1 MEGFSPTISAG
12 EEILLRVSAVGSR
25 MQAMRSGF
33 LPAILFGMLL
43 SVGAPAAAQ
52 DIDTVV
58 TTTNRDPSTVADQ
71 IADPAERA
79 AFLRLYRHH
88 DPTEMLQAAKSFLQ
102 HFPQSAFL
110 AQAYEVAADSSFDLH
125 DYPTGLDFAKKSL
138 TYFPENPQLLVAVAD
153 VQARQHLNDDATAS
167 ARVALDY
174 FDRIGR
180 PGAIV
185 ESQWPATKRR
195 LQASANFALGRALL
209 QEAVQAPAGEKR
221 ASLLKESEQALSQAR
236 TLNPEDWEIV
246 YAIGLARLS
255 SGDFPAA
262 ANLFAQVYEQGG
274 ELAPKALE
282 HLQTIYKTL
291 ATNSK
296 GDFESFVQ
304 RSASSRTTELQQSPA
319 GKSAAAQEMPA
330 YAGSDSCRGCHG
342 GIYRNWS
349 HSGMSK
355 MLRPYAPE
363 NVIGDFTQNNEFYLG
378 DEDEYKDGKLTVIH
392 GASRSPFARMQI
404 KGGKHYFDILE
415 SDGQWH
421 TYPVDYTI
429 GSKWQQAY
437 ATKLP
442 NGQIHVFP
450 IQYSAREKQWLNFW
464 KLIDSPGS
472 ARADLQSW
480 QKLDETTSYQDVCAV
495 CHTSQ
500 LRNVKAGGFEPENLE
515 FREAGIDCEM
525 CHGPSSRHVA
535 AMDSGDEGKKEPLD
549 PPVEFRKISNRDFVA
564 VCSQCHMQSAIRTP
578 GPHGELNFSTSG
590 SFFMR
595 SPMIPFSE
603 FSRKGFY
610 KDGRFRQTTFIVE
623 ALERSQCFRKG
634 QVSCGT
640 CHNPHSHDE
649 SSNPTA
655 LKFRDDPNQM
665 CTGCHTQFQD
675 KSKIAAHTHHSSG
688 SEASQCASCHMPRIM
703 EALLFRARTHQIDD
717 IPNADMTERFGQS
730 ESPNACLLC
739 HAEKNALWVK
749 QQISSWKAAD

>member
-1 MEGFSPTISAG
+1 
-12 EEILLRVSAVGSR
+12 
-25 MQAMRSGF
+25 MQAMRSRF
-33 LPAILFGMLL
+33 LPAIFFGMLL
-43 SVGAPAAAQ
+43 NVAAPVAAQ

-58 TTTNRDPSTVADQ
+58 TATNRNPSTVADQ
-71 IADPAERA
+71 IGDPAERA
-79 AFLRLYRHH
+79 AFLRLYQHR
-88 DPTEMLQAAKSFLQ
+88 DAAEMLQTAKLFLQ
-102 HFPQSAFL
+102 DFPQSAFL
-110 AQAYEVAADSSFDLH
+110 AQAYEVAADSSFDQH
-125 DYPTGLDFAKKSL
+125 EYAAGLDFAKQSL
-138 TYFPENPQLLVAVAD
+138 TFLPENPQLLVAVAD
-153 VQARQHLNDDATAS
+153 VQAREHLNDEAIAS
-167 ARVALDY
+167 ARAALEY
-174 FDRIGR
+174 FARFGR
-180 PGAIV
+180 PGAIP
-185 ESQWPATKRR
+185 ESEWPAAKRR

-209 QEAVQAPAGEKR
+209 QEALNAPAGEKR
-221 ASLLKESEQALSQAR
+221 NATLKESQQALSQAS
-236 TLNPEDWEIV
+236 TLNPDDWEIV
-246 YAIGLARLS
+246 YVLGLVRLS

-262 ANLFAQVYEQGG
+262 ANSFARVYLQKG
-274 ELAPKALE
+274 ELAPKAME
-282 HLQTIYKTL
+282 HLQAIHKTL
-291 ATNSK
+291 TANSK
-296 GDFESFVQ
+296 EDFESFVQ
-304 RSASSRTTELQQSPA
+304 QAAHSSTTESQQLPPE
-319 GKSAAAQEMPA
+319 KSTVAQEMPA
-330 YAGSDSCRGCHG
+330 YAGSDSCRACHG
-342 GIYRNWS
+342 GVHRNWS

-378 DEDEYKDGKLTVIH
+378 DDAEYKDGKLEVVR
-392 GASRSPFARMQI
+392 GANRAPFARMQI
-404 KGGKHYFDILE
+404 RDGKHFFDILE

-480 QKLDETTSYQDVCAV
+480 QKLDETTSYQAVCAV

-500 LRNVKAGGFEPENLE
+500 LRNVKGGAFDPANLE

-535 AMDSGDEGKKEPLD
+535 AMDNGDEYKKEPLD
-549 PPVEFRKISNRDFVA
+549 PPVEFKKISNREFVA
-564 VCSQCHMQSAIRTP
+564 ICSQCHMQSAIRTP
-578 GPHGELNFSTSG
+578 GPHGELNYSTSG

-595 SPMIPFSE
+595 NPMIPFSE

-623 ALERSQCFRKG
+623 ALERSQCFQKG
-634 QVSCGT
+634 ELSCGT

-655 LKFRDDPNQM
+655 LKFRDDPNLM
-665 CTGCHTQFQD
+665 CSGCHTQFQD
-675 KSKIAAHTHHSSG
+675 KTKLAAHTHHSSG
-688 SEASQCASCHMPRIM
+688 SEGSQCASCHMPRIM
-703 EALLFRARTHQIDD
+703 DALLFRARTHQIDD
-717 IPNADMTERFGQS
+717 IPNPDMTQRFGQS

-739 HAEKNALWVK
+739 HAEKTAPWVK

>member
-1 MEGFSPTISAG
+1 MESFSVTIPAG
-12 EEILLRVSAVGSR
+12 EEILLLVTALESR
-25 MQAMRSGF
+25 MQAMRSRF

-43 SVGAPAAAQ
+43 SVAAPVAAQ

-58 TTTNRDPSTVADQ
+58 TTTSRNPSTLADQ

-79 AFLRLYRHH
+79 AFLLLYQHQA
-88 DPTEMLQAAKSFLQ
+88 PAEMLQAAKSFLQ
-102 HFPQSAFL
+102 DFPQSAFL
-110 AQAYEVAADSSFDLH
+110 AQAYEVAADSSFDQRN
-125 DYPTGLDFAKKSL
+125 YSAGLDFAKKSL
-138 TYFPENPQLLVAVAD
+138 TYLPENPQLLVAVAD
-153 VQARQHLNDDATAS
+153 VQARERQNDEAIAS
-167 ARVALDY
+167 ARAALNY
-174 FDRIGR
+174 FERFGR
-180 PGAIV
+180 SGAIA

-209 QEAVQAPAGEKR
+209 QEAVDAPAGEKR
-221 ASLLKESEQALSQAR
+221 IALLKESEQALSQAR

-246 YAIGLARLS
+246 YVLGLAWLS
-255 SGDFPAA
+255 SGDFPLA
-262 ANLFAQVYEQGG
+262 ANAFAEVYQQGG
-274 ELAPKALE
+274 DLAPKALE

-291 ATNSK
+291 APNSK
-296 GDFESFVQ
+296 GDFGSFVQ
-304 RSASSRTTELQQSPA
+304 QAASSNTTESEPLPPE
-319 GKSAAAQEMPA
+319 KSTVAQEMPA
-330 YAGSDSCRGCHG
+330 YSGSDSCRACHG
-342 GIYRNWS
+342 GVYRNWS

-363 NVIGDFTQNNEFYLG
+363 NVIGDFTQNNEFFLG
-378 DEDEYKDGKLTVIH
+378 DDAEYKNGKLTVVR
-392 GASRSPFARMQI
+392 GANRSPFARMQI
-404 KGGKHYFDILE
+404 RDGKHYFDILE

-421 TYPVDYTI
+421 IYPVDYTI

-472 ARADLQSW
+472 MRADLQSW
-480 QKLDETTSYQDVCAV
+480 QKLDETTSYQAVCAV

-500 LRNVKAGGFEPENLE
+500 LRNVKGGGFEPESLE
-515 FREAGIDCEM
+515 FREPGIDCEM
-525 CHGPSSRHVA
+525 CHGPSARHVA
-535 AMDSGDEGKKEPLD
+535 AMNSGDEYKKTPLD
-549 PPVEFRKISNRDFVA
+549 PPVEFEQISNRDFVA

-578 GPHGELNFSTSG
+578 GPHGELNYSTTG

-595 SPMIPFSE
+595 NPMIPFSE

-623 ALERSQCFRKG
+623 ALERSKCFQKG

-640 CHNPHSHDE
+640 CHNPHIHDE
-649 SSNPTA
+649 SSNPIA

-665 CTGCHTQFQD
+665 CTGCHRPFQD
-675 KSKIAAHTHHSSG
+675 KSKIAAHTHHSPG
-688 SEASQCASCHMPRIM
+688 SEGSQCVSCHMPPIM
-703 EALLFRARTHQIDD
+703 DALLFRARTHQIDD
-717 IPNADMTERFGQS
+717 IPNPDMTQRFGQS

-739 HAEKNALWVK
+739 HAEKSALWVK
-749 QQISSWKAAD
+749 QQITSWKAAD

>member
-1 MEGFSPTISAG
+1 
-12 EEILLRVSAVGSR
+12 

-33 LPAILFGMLL
+33 LPAILVGMLL
-43 SVGAPAAAQ
+43 SVGTPAAAQ

-58 TTTNRDPSTVADQ
+58 TTTNRNPSTVADQ
-71 IADPAERA
+71 IDDPAEKA
-79 AFLRLYRHH
+79 AFLRLYQHK
-88 DPTEMLQAAKSFLQ
+88 DPAEMLQAAKLFLQ
-102 HFPQSAFL
+102 DFPQSAFL
-110 AQAYEVAADSSFDLH
+110 AQAYEVAADSSFDQH
-125 DYPTGLDFAKKSL
+125 DYPAGLDFARQSL
-138 TYFPENPQLLVAVAD
+138 TYLPENPQLLAAVAD
-153 VQARQHLNDDATAS
+153 VQAREHLNDEAIAS
-167 ARVALDY
+167 ARAALDY
-174 FDRIGR
+174 FGRIGR
-180 PGAIV
+180 SGAIP

-209 QEAVQAPAGEKR
+209 QEAVNAPAGEKR
-221 ASLLKESEQALSQAR
+221 TALLRESEQALSQAR

-246 YAIGLARLS
+246 YAFGLARLT

-262 ANLFAQVYEQGG
+262 ANAFAQVYEQKG

-282 HLQTIYKTL
+282 HLQAMYKSL
-291 ATNSK
+291 ASNFK

-304 RSASSRTTELQQSPA
+304 QAARSSTAESERLPS
-319 GKSAAAQEMPA
+319 GKSTVAQEMPA
-330 YAGSDSCRGCHG
+330 YAGSNSCRACHG
-342 GIYRNWS
+342 GVYRNWS

-378 DEDEYKDGKLTVIH
+378 DDAEYKDGKLVVVR
-392 GASRSPFARMQI
+392 GANRSPFARMQI
-404 KGGKHYFDILE
+404 RDGKHYFDILE

-421 TYPVDYTI
+421 TYPVDFTI

-437 ATKLP
+437 ATKLSS
-442 NGQIHVFP
+442 GQIHVFP
-450 IQYSAREKQWLNFW
+450 IQYSSREKQWLNFW

-480 QKLDETTSYQDVCAV
+480 QKLDETTSYQAVCAV

-500 LRNVKAGGFEPENLE
+500 LRNAKGGAFAPENLE
-515 FREAGIDCEM
+515 FREPGIDCEM

-535 AMDSGDEGKKEPLD
+535 AMNSGDEYAKGPLD
-549 PPVEFRKISNRDFVA
+549 PPVEFGKIGNRDFVA
-564 VCSQCHMQSAIRTP
+564 ICSQCHMQSAIRTP
-578 GPHGELNFSTSG
+578 GPHGELNYATTD

-595 SPMIPFSE
+595 NPMIPFSE

-610 KDGRFRQTTFIVE
+610 KDGRFRQSTFIVE
-623 ALERSQCFRKG
+623 ALERSKCFQKG
-634 QVSCGT
+634 QVSCGS

-649 SSNPTA
+649 SSNLTA
-655 LKFRDDPNQM
+655 LKFHDDPNEM

-675 KSKIAAHTHHSSG
+675 KSKITAHTHHSSG
-688 SEASQCASCHMPRIM
+688 SEGSQCASCHMPRIM
-703 EALLFRARTHQIDD
+703 DALLFRARNHQIDD
-717 IPNADMTERFGQS
+717 IPDADMTQRFGQS

-739 HAEKNALWVK
+739 HVEKNALWVK

>member
-1 MEGFSPTISAG
+1 
-12 EEILLRVSAVGSR
+12 
-25 MQAMRSGF
+25 MRSRF

-43 SVGAPAAAQ
+43 NMAAPVAAQ

-58 TTTNRDPSTVADQ
+58 TTTNRNPSTVADQ
-71 IADPAERA
+71 IGDPAERA
-79 AFLRLYRHH
+79 AFLRLYQHR
-88 DPTEMLQAAKSFLQ
+88 DAAEMLRAAKLFLQ
-102 HFPQSAFL
+102 DFPQSAFL
-110 AQAYEVAADSSFDLH
+110 AQAYEVAADSSFDQH
-125 DYPTGLDFAKKSL
+125 EYAAGLDFAKQSL
-138 TYFPENPQLLVAVAD
+138 TFLPENPQLLVAVAD
-153 VQARQHLNDDATAS
+153 VQAREHLNDEAVAS
-167 ARVALDY
+167 ARAALDY
-174 FDRIGR
+174 FERFGR
-180 PGAIV
+180 PGAIP
-185 ESQWPATKRR
+185 ESEWPATKRR

-209 QEAVQAPAGEKR
+209 QEALNAPAGEKR
-221 ASLLKESEQALSQAR
+221 NALLKESQQALSQAS
-236 TLNPEDWEIV
+236 TLNPDDWEIV
-246 YAIGLARLS
+246 YTLGLARLS
-255 SGDFPAA
+255 SGDFLAA
-262 ANLFAQVYEQGG
+262 ANAFARVYLQKG

-282 HLQTIYKTL
+282 HLQAIHKTL
-291 ATNSK
+291 AANSK
-296 GDFESFVQ
+296 EDFESFVQ
-304 RSASSRTTELQQSPA
+304 RAARS
-319 GKSAAAQEMPA
+319 SAAESQQLPPEKSTVAQEMPA
-330 YAGSDSCRGCHG
+330 YAGSDSCRACHG
-342 GIYRNWS
+342 GVHRNWS

-378 DEDEYKDGKLTVIH
+378 DDAEYKDGKLEVVR
-392 GASRSPFARMQI
+392 GANRSPFARMQVRD
-404 KGGKHYFDILE
+404 GKHYFDILE
-415 SDGQWH
+415 SGGQWH

-480 QKLDETTSYQDVCAV
+480 QKLDETTSYQAVCAV

-500 LRNVKAGGFEPENLE
+500 LRNDKGGAFDPANLE

-535 AMDSGDEGKKEPLD
+535 AMDNGDEYKKEPLD
-549 PPVEFRKISNRDFVA
+549 PPVEFKKIGNRDFVA
-564 VCSQCHMQSAIRTP
+564 ICSQCHMQSAIRTP
-578 GPHGELNFSTSG
+578 GPHGELNYSTSG

-595 SPMIPFSE
+595 NPMIPFSE

-623 ALERSQCFRKG
+623 ALERSQCFQKG
-634 QVSCGT
+634 ELSCGT

-675 KSKIAAHTHHSSG
+675 KAKLAAHTHHSSG
-688 SEASQCASCHMPRIM
+688 SEGSQCASCHMPRIM
-703 EALLFRARTHQIDD
+703 DALLFRARTHQIDD
-717 IPNADMTERFGQS
+717 IPNPDMTQRFGQS

-739 HAEKNALWVK
+739 HADKSGPWVK

>member
-1 MEGFSPTISAG
+1 
-12 EEILLRVSAVGSR
+12 
-25 MQAMRSGF
+25 MQAMRSRF

-43 SVGAPAAAQ
+43 SVAAPSAAQ

-58 TTTNRDPSTVADQ
+58 TTTNRNPSTVADQ

-79 AFLRLYRHH
+79 AFLRLYNHR
-88 DPTEMLQAAKSFLQ
+88 DSAEMLQASKLFLQ
-102 HFPQSAFL
+102 DFPQSAFL
-110 AQAYEVAADSSFDLH
+110 AQAYEVAADSSFDQH
-125 DYPTGLDFAKKSL
+125 QYAAGLEYAKKSL
-138 TYFPENPQLLVAVAD
+138 TYLPENPQLLVAVAD
-153 VQARQHLNDDATAS
+153 VQAREHLNDKAIAS
-167 ARVALDY
+167 ARAALDY
-174 FDRIGR
+174 FERFVR
-180 PGAIV
+180 PGAV
-185 ESQWPATKRR
+185 AESQWPATKRR

-209 QEAVQAPAGEKR
+209 QEAVNEPAGEKR
-221 ASLLKESEQALSQAR
+221 IALLKESEKTLSQAQA
-236 TLNPEDWEIV
+236 LNPTDWEIV
-246 YAIGLARLS
+246 YMLGLARLS

-262 ANLFAQVYEQGG
+262 ANAFAQVYQRGG
-274 ELAPKALE
+274 ELAPTALE
-282 HLQTIYKTL
+282 HLQTIYKT
-291 ATNSK
+291 APANSK
-296 GDFESFVQ
+296 GDFESFVLQ
-304 RSASSRTTELQQSPA
+304 AAHSDATELQSSPPE
-319 GKSAAAQEMPA
+319 KSAVAQQMPA
-330 YAGSDSCRGCHG
+330 YAGSDSCRACHG

-363 NVIGDFTQNNEFYLG
+363 NVIGDFAQNNEFYLG
-378 DEDEYKDGKLTVIH
+378 DDAEYKDGKLEVVR
-392 GASRSPFARMQI
+392 GAHRSPFARMQI
-404 KGGKHYFDILE
+404 RDGKHYFAILQ

-442 NGQIHVFP
+442 NGRIHVFP
-450 IQYSAREKQWLNFW
+450 IQYSVREKQWLNFW

-480 QKLDETTSYQDVCAV
+480 QIFDATTSYQSVCAV

-500 LRNVKAGGFEPENLE
+500 LRNTKGGAFAPENLE
-515 FREAGIDCEM
+515 FRESGIDCEM

-535 AMDSGDEGKKEPLD
+535 AMDNGDEYKKEPLD
-549 PPVEFRKISNRDFVA
+549 PPVEFKKISNRDFVA
-564 VCSQCHMQSAIRTP
+564 ICSQCHMQSAIRTP
-578 GPHGELNFSTSG
+578 GPHGELNYSTMDY
-590 SFFMR
+590 FFMR
-595 SPMIPFSE
+595 NPMIPFSE

-623 ALERSQCFRKG
+623 ALERSKCFQQG

-649 SSNPTA
+649 SSNLTA

-665 CTGCHTQFQD
+665 CIGCHTQFQD
-675 KSKIAAHTHHSSG
+675 KPKLTAHTHHSAD

-703 EALLFRARTHQIDD
+703 DALLFRARTHQIDD
-717 IPNADMTERFGQS
+717 IPNPDMTQRFGQA

-739 HAEKNALWVK
+739 HAEKTALWVK